1 MASVKELGLL
11 ASTKK
16 VMKPRASMLFAFTAS
31 AALGTIIAGNGFPPI
46 IPTMLAIISTFFMTM
61 ATYLYNDII
70 DLDMDKESKSSNK
83 EDRPLV
89 TGEVSLKT
97 AYTIV
102 AISSILGIATAL
114 LTNRNAFIF
123 GMSFWVLFMLYS
135 FPMVRFKRMFV
146 IKTLVTSLGPA
157 LTLLFGMTA
166 VLGNIYPLGIFTAIV
181 QWAFLFLILPSIADS
196 FDIEEDTKYGMRTMA
211 MAFSWKTK
219 ARMLMFAPI
228 LATVASIIAYFVFNL
243 SLVFPLLSAISTIL
257 YVKSIATVLNEY
269 DEQKIWNLRKFAFIY
284 YDLNLIYV
292 LLGTLNISALFAL
305 I

>member
-1 MASVKELGLL
+1 MASENELGLL

-46 IPTMLAIISTFFMTM
+46 KPTMLAIISTFFITM

-70 DLDMDKESKSSNK
+70 DLDMDKESNSSNK

-89 TGEVSLKT
+89 TGEVTLKT
-97 AYTIV
+97 ANTIV
-102 AISSILGIATAL
+102 AISSILGISTAL
-114 LTNRNAFIF
+114 FTNRTAFVF
-123 GMSFWVLFMLYS
+123 GISFWVLFMLYS
-135 FPMVRFKRMFV
+135 FPLVRFKRMFV

-166 VLGNIYPLGIFTAIV
+166 VLGNIYPLGIFTALV

-196 FDIEEDTKYGMRTMA
+196 FDIEEDTKYGMKTMA
-211 MAFSWKTK
+211 MTFSWQTK
-219 ARMLMFAPI
+219 VKMLMFAPI
-228 LATVASIIAYFVFNL
+228 LATAASIIAYFVFNL
-243 SLVFPLLSAISTIL
+243 NPIFPLLSAATTIY
-257 YVKSIATVLNEY
+257 YVRSITAVLNQY
-269 DEQKIWNLRKFAFIY
+269 DEKKIWSLRKFAFIY

-292 LLGTLNISALFAL
+292 LLGTLNLGVLLALF
-305 I
+305 